1 MKSVRISDRLYN
13 LSNEAKDLANRSIA
27 QQIEYWSE
35 IGCLVE
41 RLGITKADLIAA
53 TQGTSVLA
61 EAEKVRREA
70 AFAAIKAGRMAADA
84 PLMFS
89 REMVEAARFDIESV
103 SLA

>member
-1 MKSVRISDRLYN
+1 MKSIRISDRLYD

-35 IGCLVE
+35 IGYLVE
-41 RLGITKADLIAA
+41 RLGISKADLLAA
-53 TQGTSVLA
+53 TQGTNALA
-61 EAEKVRREA
+61 AAEKARRDA
-70 AFAAIKAGRMAADA
+70 AFAAMKAGRMTADA
-84 PLMFS
+84 PMMFS